1 MSKRDNKFQNKKISE
16 IEALDTLQSS
26 DDMISKDIL
35 DTPNKTERK
44 NINKNQFIYYT
55 PISKEKI
62 KCYFPSTPKKLKE
75 NKEEDESDIKGKNL
89 LFIFE
94 SM

>member
-62 KCYFPSTPKKLKE
+62 ICYFPSTPKKLKE

>member
-16 IEALDTLQSS
+16 IEALDTLQS
-26 DDMISKDIL
+26 
-35 DTPNKTERK
+35 PNKTERK